1 MSKIKNYI
9 DALNAVRTLIV
20 TDSVSDN
27 DIEMYANVIYLKI
40 MEHDSPELAASYI
53 IRNLFKEHKAETT
66 RIACNYQVEHSTMM
80 ADRYAYLIRCIRQKI
95 EKMTIPI
102 DEDTVNYMQSL
113 QPHHEEKWVALLPVD
128 RNENKKAVMVFK
140 KAIESGLISVSE
152 DKLHF
157 NGSNALLSYLCG
169 IVYCDDTKYQDPV
182 TKEWLV
188 KLGSTFF
195 PESELNNLF
204 DVINLGSSR
213 LQLKYKRLPKGHE
226 KVDKLF

>member
-1 MSKIKNYI
+1 MSKIKDYI

-40 MEHDSPELAASYI
+40 MEYNSPELAASYI
-53 IRNLFKEHKAETT
+53 VRNLFKEHKAETT

-80 ADRYAYLIRCIRQKI
+80 ADRYAYLIRCIAQRI

-102 DEDTVNYMQSL
+102 DEDTKNYMQSL

-128 RNENKKAVMVFK
+128 RNENKKAVIVFR

-182 TKEWLV
+182 TKEWYV
-188 KLGSTFF
+188 KKGSSFF

-204 DVINLGSSR
+204 NVINLGSSR
-213 LQLKYKRLPKGHE
+213 LQLKDKRLPKGHE

>member
-1 MSKIKNYI
+1 
-9 DALNAVRTLIV
+9 
-20 TDSVSDN
+20 
-27 DIEMYANVIYLKI
+27 
-40 MEHDSPELAASYI
+40 
-53 IRNLFKEHKAETT
+53 
-66 RIACNYQVEHSTMM
+66 
-80 ADRYAYLIRCIRQKI
+80 
-95 EKMTIPI
+95 
-102 DEDTVNYMQSL
+102 
-113 QPHHEEKWVALLPVD
+113 
-128 RNENKKAVMVFK
+128 MVFK

-213 LQLKYKRLPKGHE
+213 LQLKRLPRGHE